1 MVVNEIPISFS
12 NYQIRVPIISKA
24 MVLGFSF
31 VTSFRMED
39 TGSMR
44 DVHLLMRTAYNQ
56 WKNEG
61 TWRTIM
67 EAVVDVLKCGVLAL
81 SIFVLGFMVNWDT
94 VITCKTELECQQT
107 PVMHSPS
114 FKTVP
119 GAHTLLLLILFSS
132 AVMACLYEC
141 KRCAETVY
149 LQYELHDL
157 LSRAIDCGPR
167 SPFHTLRDI
176 WFRYRAASS
185 GHEELPLGE
194 DIPLLSDLSWSE
206 FLHAL
211 CIVIQKEKSL
221 AIHRQQRFDELRAIQ
236 ALMVYD
242 NYFIALHQKLLH
254 PESSYGFSGPAISL
268 IDQSILRFL
277 IQSLFDSSNCLDVVV
292 DQRRAIGEK
301 LFKYLVAYWAF
312 YPFFVSHALVKMVVK
327 NVAAFRARPSEFL
340 DRQWTEKSWWSFRLF
355 NEVPHVTDE
364 RLVAAQHLANE
375 MLGRIGRPSAFA
387 KFIERLSATVI
398 VAILFLSFMNPAVL
412 MGGIVADRS
421 LVWWLSTWFLVFTAF
436 HASELPLREYNH
448 KRDLRTLCH
457 LIHYERAV
465 WSVSGS
471 RWGTSVQWDY
481 FQSRWYV
488 LGAALMKTLLMPLIL
503 LKLYF
508 DDSIPL
514 LVEVIQEHSSRVDG
528 VGSIASDA
536 DFSHN
541 PNDAPHPHPL
551 RLCRPNLEAATAQSF
566 SGDVHYKHEKSI
578 ASFAS
583 VYPRWRQRAT
593 SDALDSA
600 AAELGLQEYLSLLF
614 RDEVTADDD
623 DDDDDNGCGDTV
635 VTRDERADSR
645 NATTNSA
652 NISNSGAGGLNRVP
666 MLRMNEVHASA
677 ERPPLSSG
685 TQHWQRQLPHQHQ
698 RPLLSSSDPAQRS
711 AVQSSRAHEVQHR
724 IVSRI
729 DMMSSTIMRMSE
741 AGQSPRPPSARSRI
755 SGGASTGGGY
765 GAAAQRYSANDDDGD
780 VEMTRAVN
788 MPADGIDSRN
798 SSEEEDNQEKER
810 QRRHRRHASS

>member
-1 MVVNEIPISFS
+1 
-12 NYQIRVPIISKA
+12 

-31 VTSFRMED
+31 VTSFRVED
-39 TGSMR
+39 TKSLR

-81 SIFVLGFMVNWDT
+81 SIFVLGFMVNWDS
-94 VITCKTELECQQT
+94 VLTCSTELECQQT
-107 PVMHSPS
+107 PVIHNPS
-114 FKTVP
+114 FQTVP
-119 GAHTLLLLILFSS
+119 GAHTLLLMILFLS
-132 AVMACLYEC
+132 AIAACLYEC

-157 LSRAIDCGPR
+157 LSSTIDCGPR

-176 WFRYRAASS
+176 WFRYRASAS
-185 GHEELPLGE
+185 GHEELPLG
-194 DIPLLSDLSWSE
+194 DNIPLLSDLSWSE
-206 FLHAL
+206 FLHL
-211 CIVIQKEKSL
+211 FCSVIQKERSL

-277 IQSLFDSSNCLDVVV
+277 IQSLFDSSNCLDVAV

-301 LFKYLVAYWAF
+301 LFGYLIAYWVF

-340 DRQWTEKSWWSFRLF
+340 DRQWTEKSWWAFRLF

-364 RLVAAQHLANE
+364 RLVAAQTLAND
-375 MLGRIGRPSAFA
+375 MLGRIRRPSPIS
-387 KFIERLSATVI
+387 KFVERLAATII

-412 MGGIVADRS
+412 MGGIVSHRS

-436 HASELPLREYNH
+436 HVSELPLREYNH
-448 KRDLRTLCH
+448 KKDLRSLCH
-457 LIHYERAV
+457 LIHYETSV
-465 WSVSGS
+465 WQVSGS
-471 RWGTSVQWDY
+471 RWASSVQWDY

-488 LGAALMKTLLMPLIL
+488 LGAALAKTLLMPLIL

-528 VGSIASDA
+528 IGSIASDA

-541 PNDAPHPHPL
+541 PNLAPHPHPL
-551 RLCRPNLEAATAQSF
+551 RLCRPGGANSSDAPPYH
-566 SGDVHYKHEKSI
+566 GDLTYKHEKSI

-583 VYPRWRQRAT
+583 VYPRWRRRAA
-593 SDALDSA
+593 SGLQDSA
-600 AAELGLQEYLSLLF
+600 AAELGLQEYLMMLFGEEHSTDEEDADHASDNDVYSDDASLPDDSAPPPRATGVTLSGST
-614 RDEVTADDD
+614 RVPQLRLTEVQSVA
-623 DDDDDNGCGDTV
+623 
-635 VTRDERADSR
+635 ERAAAR
-645 NATTNSA
+645 LNSA
-652 NISNSGAGGLNRVP
+652 RQRTAMMFADTSGVGQ
-666 MLRMNEVHASA
+666 
-677 ERPPLSSG
+677 SSP
-685 TQHWQRQLPHQHQ
+685 R
-698 RPLLSSSDPAQRS
+698 
-711 AVQSSRAHEVQHR
+711 SRAHEMQHR
-724 IVSRI
+724 IVSRV
-729 DMMSSTIMRMSE
+729 DMLSATMMHL
-741 AGQSPRPPSARSRI
+741 PPSANQRNSQRGGGLVASRN
-755 SGGASTGGGY
+755 GGGGY
-765 GAAAQRYSANDDDGD
+765 GAASVRREVDEDE
-780 VEMTRAVN
+780 VEMTRAIN
-788 MPADGIDSRN
+788 MPADGLESSQNASSDDNDDDHRDGGRGRRN
-798 SSEEEDNQEKER
+798 NARQ
-810 QRRHRRHASS
+810 QRR